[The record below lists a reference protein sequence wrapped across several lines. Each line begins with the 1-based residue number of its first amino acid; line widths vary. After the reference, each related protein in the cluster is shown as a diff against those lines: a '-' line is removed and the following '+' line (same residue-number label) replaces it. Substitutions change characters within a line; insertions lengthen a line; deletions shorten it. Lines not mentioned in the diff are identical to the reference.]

1 MIDIQWKG
9 KVGYGDIVS
18 PICYAHNLSFKLKTK
33 VNLTFRWSHGPLEKS
48 HPSDPETLWGR
59 ANYINTLCK
68 KEGTDVTVSHSFD
81 HPLNINHS
89 NYDWDVVGRDIYHNY
104 WMPEKIGVFDTD
116 TIIVNTTERNVVS
129 LQKYGKA
136 WKDPMAGQ
144 WHKVI
149 DKLSKKYKVRVVDYR
164 TPVEKLHLLLQR
176 ARGFVGYHGTAAW
189 PARFMHTP
197 SILFATGGSLTRN
210 AFPYAQIEST
220 LDNMD
225 TILDNPEPWFV
236 RGEQMIKRSIEQ
248 YATYMPSEKFQKSLT
263 YEL

>member
-1 MIDIQWKG
+1 MKQ
-9 KVGYGDIVS
+9 
-18 PICYAHNLSFKLKTK
+18 
-33 VNLTFRWSHGPLEKS
+33 
-48 HPSDPETLWGR
+48 
-59 ANYINTLCK
+59 
-68 KEGTDVTVSHSFD
+68 
-81 HPLNINHS
+81 
-89 NYDWDVVGRDIYHNY
+89 
-104 WMPEKIGVFDTD
+104 
-116 TIIVNTTERNVVS
+116 
-129 LQKYGKA
+129 YGKA

-149 DKLSKKYKVRVVDYR
+149 DKLSKKYSVRVVDYR
-164 TPVEKLHLLLQR
+164 TPVEKLHILLQR

-189 PARFMHTP
+189 PAKFMHTP

-248 YATYMPSEKFQKSLT
+248 YQLYMPSEQFQKSLVH
-263 YEL
+263 EL